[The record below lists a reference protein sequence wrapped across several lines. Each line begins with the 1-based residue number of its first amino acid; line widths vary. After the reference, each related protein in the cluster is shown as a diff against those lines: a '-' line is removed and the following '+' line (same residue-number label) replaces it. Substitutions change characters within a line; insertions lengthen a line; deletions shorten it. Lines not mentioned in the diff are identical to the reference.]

1 MAEPSRNME
10 VEKLISYTDDLVK
23 VLVEPRDLNNLSY
36 CHQQN
41 LSLSSSSHSH
51 HQDVRSSLQD
61 CEKKVDACKQKI
73 EEARSETVADA
84 ELDLLQRELE
94 EELEKERF
102 TAIGDEFNDLEQQW
116 ISVQEQKK
124 TLQKIEKTKL
134 RAQSTF
140 PASSKLDWLR
150 QVNMLC
156 SKCLVNFQLA
166 VIGCFNVTQPVL
178 DKVQLLCPAV
188 SSSQSDRMIL
198 SMYASVTNIV
208 PDLGEQSK
216 ISGYIVDKHKD
227 AVEKFEYD
235 TSKMTAFDICNGV
248 WKIIS
253 E

>member
-10 VEKLISYTDDLVK
+10 VERLISYTDDLVK

-51 HQDVRSSLQD
+51 HHDVRSSLQD

-73 EEARSETVADA
+73 EEARSETVTDA

-94 EELEKERF
+94 EDLEKERLLKEEF
-102 TAIGDEFNDLEQQW
+102 RAIGEEFNDLEQQW

-124 TLQKIEKTKL
+124 TLKKIEKTKL
-134 RAQSTF
+134 RAQ
-140 PASSKLDWLR
+140 
-150 QVNMLC
+150 
-156 SKCLVNFQLA
+156 
-166 VIGCFNVTQPVL
+166 
-178 DKVQLLCPAV
+178 
-188 SSSQSDRMIL
+188 MIL

-216 ISGYIVDKHKD
+216 ISGYIVDKDKD
-227 AVEKFEYD
+227 AVEKFDYD
-235 TSKMTAFDICNGV
+235 TSKMTDFDICNGV